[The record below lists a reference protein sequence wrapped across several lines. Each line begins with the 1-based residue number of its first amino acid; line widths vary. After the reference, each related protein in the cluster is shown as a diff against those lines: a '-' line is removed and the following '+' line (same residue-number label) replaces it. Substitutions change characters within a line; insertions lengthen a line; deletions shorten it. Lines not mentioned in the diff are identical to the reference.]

1 MKKHIMIMLVAA
13 VLLLSVTAY
22 ISGCSAENKTEELD
36 ELLQQKAEDEQPM
49 IKDEQPITEENA
61 EGRDDVFVSVW
72 PDELPKNEISEFSP
86 DGGRPIQYKIEAEPG
101 KWTVDFDYTSM
112 YLYDFP
118 DPEPVFHNFGN
129 AFVHD
134 IKAIYFKYDK
144 LTSADGIDKQVAI
157 SREDF
162 DSFINAVIE
171 AGYTDNSERTERT
184 YYCEKYGVGITI
196 ALADVFPFADDDDR
210 LRAYPTEADCCYVK
224 LQLIDPDYVMDLE
237 QIKAEEYQKWLEK
250 Q

>member
-1 MKKHIMIMLVAA
+1 MKKLMIMLVAA

-22 ISGCSAENKTEELD
+22 ISGCSEENKTD
-36 ELLQQKAEDEQPM
+36 EIDTLLQTKAEDEQPM
-49 IKDEQPITEENA
+49 IKDEQPITEEND
-61 EGRDDVFVSVW
+61 ECRDDVFVSVW

-86 DGGRPIQYKIEAEPG
+86 DDGRPIQYKIEVEPG

-144 LTSADGIDKQVAI
+144 LKKSEDGADVKEEI

-171 AGYTDNSERTERT
+171 AGYTDKGERTEKT

-196 ALADVFPFADDDDR
+196 ALADVFPFADDYEK
-210 LRAYPTEADCCYVK
+210 LRAYPTEVDCCYVK

-250 Q
+250 R